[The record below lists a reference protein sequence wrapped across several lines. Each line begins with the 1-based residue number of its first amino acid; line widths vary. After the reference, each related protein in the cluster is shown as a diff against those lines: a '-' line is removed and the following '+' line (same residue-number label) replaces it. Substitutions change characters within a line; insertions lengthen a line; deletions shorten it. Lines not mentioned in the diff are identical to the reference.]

1 MANCGFL
8 CCSAMGLVQKLIE
21 LVALLSPNE
30 FCLKKTQTQ
39 IWVHKDNI
47 NCEVL
52 REIVFGP
59 SFTPYP
65 LFQWYPQSKDIL
77 ENLSMKC

>member
-1 MANCGFL
+1 
-8 CCSAMGLVQKLIE
+8 MGLVQKLIE